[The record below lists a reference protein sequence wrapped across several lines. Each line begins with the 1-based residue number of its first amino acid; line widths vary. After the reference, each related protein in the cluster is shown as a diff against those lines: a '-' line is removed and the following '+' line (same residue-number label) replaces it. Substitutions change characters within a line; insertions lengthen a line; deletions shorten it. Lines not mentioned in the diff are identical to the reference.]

1 MGYACP
7 VVTDSHRDWNPF
19 LMCGKEAENSVFG
32 KPASAMRY
40 RQSISR
46 IRSLSLKQNPFRTD
60 DSFISVHSSLLCRYG
75 SRSFHGVFY
84 FGKYLKDLERERW

>member
-60 DSFISVHSSLLCRYG
+60 DSFISVHSSLLLSLRFEKFPRCFLFR
-75 SRSFHGVFY
+75 
-84 FGKYLKDLERERW
+84 